1 VLHPLARVEQ
11 SVVCFSRATAYAADV
26 FVLIFIIR
34 MHVRQVP
41 QLQISHS
48 SSAGVAMLQLLL
60 FSS

>member
-11 SVVCFSRATAYAADV
+11 SVVCFSWATAYAADI

-34 MHVRQVP
+34 MHVRQAP
-41 QLQISHS
+41 QLQIGHS
-48 SSAGVAMLQLLL
+48 SSAGVAVLQLLL